1 MRKKEQMLFDTVT
14 KELHNEHTNQTVTFT
29 MRPFAPGDE
38 PGLIACIRD
47 EYGDSYFK
55 RDFYDEKKLREKA
68 MGDHYVF
75 FVAEANSE
83 IAGMEIFALFTENG
97 DDYIEPASQILKQ
110 NYRGFGLAAELVA
123 YTFPLAKAMK
133 PSALFVHAV
142 TFHPI
147 TQWVCGEQGMIPTG
161 FRLGSF
167 LAEKMKNSYP
177 KGRCPK
183 HSEGIMILPVEKKD
197 AKTVYFP
204 RELHG
209 YAREIY
215 QSLGM
220 HAELSDHREGFSSD
234 RCELS
239 VQTDELQRTV
249 LIQLLRPG
257 ADLFEQIRALM
268 AAHTDPYWTYQITIS
283 SNDSTAATVYEGL
296 IDLGFFFTGIK
307 AACGEKEQFYMQ
319 WCGNLELHMEEYV
332 LTEDFQVLRDEIQKF
347 YAGRAKE

>member
-1 MRKKEQMLFDTVT
+1 MLKKEQVLFDTVT
-14 KELHNEHTNQTVTFT
+14 KELQNEHTGEIVAFT

-55 RDFYDEKKLREKA
+55 RDFYDKKKLLEKA

-75 FVAEANSE
+75 FVAEADGE

-97 DDYIEPASQILKQ
+97 DDYIEPASQILKR

-167 LAEKMKNSYP
+167 LAEKMQNSYP
-177 KGRCPK
+177 KGSCPK

-197 AKTVYFP
+197 AGTVYLP
-204 RELHG
+204 AGLHD
-209 YAREIY
+209 YAGLIY
-215 QSLGM
+215 HDLGM
-220 HAELSDHREGFSSD
+220 KVELSDKKTVFSSKTTK
-234 RCELS
+234 LS
-239 VQTDELQRTV
+239 AVTDELQRTV
-249 LIQLLRPG
+249 LIQLEQPG
-257 ADLFEQIRALM
+257 DDLSEQIRALM
-268 AAHTDPYWTYQITIS
+268 AVHRDPYWTYQITAS
-283 SNDSTAATVYEGL
+283 SNDSTAVAVYDAL

-307 AACGEKEQFYMQ
+307 AACGECEQFYMQ
-319 WCGNLELHMEEYV
+319 WCGEMDLHMEEYV
-332 LTEDFQVLRDEIQKF
+332 LTDAFDALREQIKVYYDRRKHV
-347 YAGRAKE
+347 